1 VSSARPRPHTA
12 LASIIICALAAGLAA
27 QPPARPA
34 PTPVDPFTAIIDA
47 FRSHDLVTI
56 SDAHGSKTVNDFW
69 NTLIRDPRLPGVVN
83 DIVIEG
89 GNARF
94 QALIDR
100 YTSGDD
106 VPYDELRQVWNDTTV
121 ANSEYRPRD
130 GVVPDRFRVIR
141 EVNLKLPRERQ
152 LRALLGD
159 PPIDWSQ
166 VKTPADAQWFF
177 NLRDSHPAALIQR
190 EVLARHHKALLM
202 YGEGHAQRR
211 NQGSN
216 YDMSVWQAQTIVSIL
231 ESTTPMRIF
240 SIHHSTE
247 LTKVF
252 DVAKWPVPSLA
263 IVRGTTLGAID
274 YAAFGEGIPRAKIV
288 DGKIV
293 RLPREEWKVL
303 PLEENFDAELHL
315 GPDMPGDPPPAAS
328 AVCSDPFLPERLRRL
343 ELGGSS
349 PISQQI
355 RRTCGMN

>member
-1 VSSARPRPHTA
+1 MIQRSAGHVA
-12 LASIIICALAAGLAA
+12 LAFVTVCGLAASLAA

-47 FRSHDLVTI
+47 FRNHDIVTV

-69 NTLIRDPRLPGVVN
+69 NTLIRDPRLPGIVN

-100 YTSGDD
+100 YTNGDD

-121 ANSEYRPRD
+121 TNAQYRPRD

-141 EVNLKLPRERQ
+141 EVNLKLPRERR

-159 PPIDWSQ
+159 PPIDWSH
-166 VKTPADAQWFF
+166 VKMPADAQWFF
-177 NLRDSHPAALIQR
+177 NLRDSHPAALIQL
-190 EVLARHHKALLM
+190 EVLAKHHKALLM
-202 YGEGHAQRR
+202 YGEGHAQRK
-211 NQGSN
+211 NQASN
-216 YDMSVWQAQTIVSIL
+216 YDMSVWQAQSIVSIL
-231 ESTTPMRIF
+231 ESTTPIRIF

-247 LTKVF
+247 LAKVF

-263 IVRGTTLGAID
+263 IVRGTSLGALD
-274 YAAFGEGIPRAKIV
+274 YAVFGESIPRAKIV

-293 RLPREEWKVL
+293 PLPREEWKVL
-303 PLEENFDAELHL
+303 PLEGNFDAELHL
-315 GPDMPGDPPPAAS
+315 GPDVPGDAPAAAS
-328 AVCSDPFLPERLRRL
+328 SVCSDPFLPERLRRL
-343 ELGGSS
+343 ELGGPS
-349 PISQQI
+349 PISQQL
-355 RRTCGMN
+355 RRTCATN